1 MHLDTSRVRKSI
13 LRKKYAEACPK
24 YSKLAKKL
32 KKTIKTSH
40 SNEEINILGCFSRI
54 KKFESFWDK
63 MIRRG
68 YTDPFQQTDDIC
80 GLRVICY
87 YPSDLKPISEIINR
101 EFEVKESVDKTD
113 LLEPNQFGYRSLH
126 FVVSVRADRLRTL
139 DYLGLEGLRAEI
151 QLRTV
156 LMHSWAEISHKLAY
170 KKQEHVP
177 DKFKRELSS
186 ISALLETAD
195 QHFDSLRKERK
206 EYVKL
211 MSKEALSTGKF
222 NLGQEMNLD
231 SLQAFLDFYF
241 PNRGRQTKET
251 SLLLDE
257 IIECNVT
264 IRDLV
269 LGYDRTKDSL
279 PQIEMNECSGK
290 TGRMTQVGIASRI
303 LDLTHNRYW
312 QSHRKL
318 IPESYLNAIEK
329 LRAKFPEST

>member
-1 MHLDTSRVRKSI
+1 MYLDTSRVRKSF
-13 LRKKYAEACPK
+13 LRKKYAEICPK
-24 YSKLAKKL
+24 YGELARKL
-32 KKTIKTSH
+32 KKITITSL
-40 SNEEINILGCFSRI
+40 SNEEIDILGCFSRI
-54 KKFESFWDK
+54 KKFESLWDK

-68 YTDPFQQTDDIC
+68 YTDPIQQTDDIC
-80 GLRVICY
+80 GLRIICY
-87 YPSDLKPISEIINR
+87 YPSDLKPISAIINM
-101 EFEVKESVDKTD
+101 EFEVKESIDKTN
-113 LLEPNQFGYRSLH
+113 LLEPDQFGYRSLH
-126 FVVSVRADRLRTL
+126 FVVSVGADRLRTPG
-139 DYLGLEGLRAEI
+139 YHGLEGLRAEI

-170 KKQEHVP
+170 KKQQYVP

-186 ISALLETAD
+186 ISALLETTD
-195 QHFDSLRKERK
+195 QHFDSLRKERE

-222 NLGQEMNLD
+222 NLGQELNLD

-241 PNRGRQTKET
+241 PNRGRQTNET

-269 LGYDRTKDSL
+269 LGYERTKDSL
-279 PQIEMNECSGK
+279 PEIEMSECNGK

-312 QSHRKL
+312 QSHRRL
-318 IPESYLNAIEK
+318 IPESYLKAIEK